1 MKKNNKKTKY
11 IIISGTILVIIIA
24 SVIATIIVNKNKTTQ
39 SSSSTSV
46 VEKQVSTQTIQKTL
60 TGSGQITTS
69 GTEKLSLTTTK
80 YFSTMC
86 VEDDDTVKEGENIL
100 KYTDGTYLTA
110 PYDCVITSYS
120 VPDTG
125 SICTSSNNVQI
136 KNVATLNMTLSVN
149 ESEINSVSV
158 GQSVSIT
165 VNAIDNKTYTGTI
178 TKIDS
183 VGTYSSSGSTFTAT
197 IEFANDGNVKI
208 GMSAS
213 CTIILQ
219 EADNCIAVPVEAIQ
233 TRGDTKY
240 VIVVKSDGTTENV
253 TVETGISNDNYVQI
267 KSGLTGSETIQMLQT
282 TSSSSSRTSS
292 KKSSSSSSSSKSSSS
307 ASSSF
312 GGSMSS
318 GMGGSMPGAM
328 NN

>member
-233 TRGDTKY
+233 TSGDTKY